1 MNRALSELANT
12 IGELSFRRDIP
23 PTTAQAAVYVY
34 LIILPRLSSGLS
46 RRFWERTLHL
56 DAMIRAKNQAQR
68 SRTLGAGSA
77 LTALIG
83 GA

>member
-1 MNRALSELANT
+1 MQRLDHFKDCSNGDGSKSDEQWPENYIDHFSILTSVLSCH
-12 IGELSFRRDIP
+12 
-23 PTTAQAAVYVY
+23 
-34 LIILPRLSSGLS
+34 
-46 RRFWERTLHL
+46 FWERTLHL